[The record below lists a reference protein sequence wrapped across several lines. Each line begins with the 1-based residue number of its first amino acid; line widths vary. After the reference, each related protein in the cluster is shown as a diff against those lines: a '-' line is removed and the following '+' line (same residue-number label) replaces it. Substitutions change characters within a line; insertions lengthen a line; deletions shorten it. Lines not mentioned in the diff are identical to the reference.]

1 MVKYKA
7 VIVGTSLQSYN
18 VCILN
23 RTNKKMTNLE
33 RRKMRKLL
41 MLGALVKKSSRRK
54 IDF

>member
-7 VIVGTSLQSYN
+7 VIVGNLVQAYN
-18 VCILN
+18 ACLLN
-23 RTNKKMTNLE
+23 RINKKMTNLE